1 MVLLRMA
8 HQTTWQEIFLPK
20 PLAWWSTDSCET
32 AESKRQ
38 ATILD
43 LFVVTHDHG
52 KYESIHIPVKRFS
65 ASGKPLPEVFL
76 AP

>member
-8 HQTTWQEIFLPK
+8 HQATWQEMLLPK
-20 PLAWWSTDSCET
+20 PPAWWCTDSCET

-43 LFVVTHDHG
+43 LFVVTHDHC
-52 KYESIHIPVKRFS
+52 KYE
-65 ASGKPLPEVFL
+65 
-76 AP
+76 

>member
-8 HQTTWQEIFLPK
+8 HQTTWQEMFLPK

-43 LFVVTHDHG
+43 LFVVTHDHW
-52 KYESIHIPVKRFS
+52 KYE
-65 ASGKPLPEVFL
+65 
-76 AP
+76 

>member
-8 HQTTWQEIFLPK
+8 HQATWQEMLLPK
-20 PLAWWSTDSCET
+20 PPAWWCTDSCDT

-43 LFVVTHDHG
+43 LFVVTHDHW
-52 KYESIHIPVKRFS
+52 KYEYIDIPVKRFS